1 MKITKRQLNKI
12 IREELRMKPSK
23 HGSLKIIKEG
33 TSRVLNESSLQSAEE
48 MAGSALGELL
58 DGYLDQHLDL
68 SGSNRMDALELAY
81 QDLLNFVD
89 RVIDDSKREES
100 NSDHSTLE
108 TEYDHEDQHN
118 DGTKLADMSSSWQQ
132 VLGSTR
138 GYPK

>member
-1 MKITKRQLNKI
+1 MKISKRQLNKI

-48 MAGSALGELL
+48 MADSALGELL

-89 RVIDDSKREES
+89 GVIDESKREES
-100 NSDHSTLE
+100 NSDHSTRE
-108 TEYDHEDQHN
+108 TEYDHEDQHS
-118 DGTKLADMSSSWQQ
+118 DGTKLDDMSSSWQQ